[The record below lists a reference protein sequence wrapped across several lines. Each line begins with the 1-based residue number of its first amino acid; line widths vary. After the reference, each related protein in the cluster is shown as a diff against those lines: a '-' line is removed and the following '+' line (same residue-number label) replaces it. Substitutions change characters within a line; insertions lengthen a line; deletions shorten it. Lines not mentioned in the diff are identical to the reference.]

1 VTKIKI
7 AAAKVYFAEAF
18 SEFLLTMILK
28 CCVKIRL
35 LIAESK
41 SVFLLQ
47 AGRLI
52 ALC

>member
-7 AAAKVYFAEAF
+7 AAAKVNFPEDF
-18 SEFLLTMILK
+18 SKFLLTIPLK
-28 CCVKIRL
+28 CYVKIRL